1 MSANSSSR
9 GKRSAVV
16 MVTSPSP
23 VREPGTSLP
32 RSGVASSLTPRIS
45 GHLMAAAVTSSA
57 SEGSITCSP
66 SSKTQAAEAIQRVE
80 TWAQAEILSDDEAW
94 DFRTQDTLDTQGRK
108 SMLPGDGRARWNH
121 SQDLPT
127 KALTEAELQP
137 LKDQQTRLLQT
148 VNTLSQQLDELRR
161 GQDRALESTTTLQTM
176 SEEIQ
181 VWLSSREQSASK
193 ENTTQS
199 QQRIEEDLVG
209 VKKTLELLADHIKDP
224 PPQPHLPQLKKDL
237 QPITERLDAVSSELR
252 TMRQLKERTPPPP
265 APSVCTEM
273 ALADIVKQ
281 IRKPTYA
288 QVASK
293 PSVPRPNHTL
303 IISST
308 DPKNTGDNVIEKIR
322 VALDCKKTGAKVEK
336 VRKAKNQKVILSCG
350 TKEDMKAAERNST
363 LKNRNPTVTNLDSQT
378 SSTTA
383 VSGIPRTT
391 ITDLP
396 TIGER
401 QILLH
406 GEHGAKG
413 MRIRGVAL
421 FMSTGSERLGI
432 AFCNTTHQ
440 KWLTISPGLASL
452 LNGSTSKTS
461 MRRRVFEALP
471 EIKLV
476 GQSCRLLRMR
486 NKTIAMF
493 SGVDAVT
500 CFEQACKVLSGISK
514 WGQVEGV
521 QSRVISVDAAVV
533 ASEKGK
539 IADLMGCV
547 QASEYH
553 EVIVY
558 EDRGEDLSFLR
569 KPVQDPPSV
578 GSLSDSERLQQRH
591 LEQSALQQQQR
602 NAERQHKERTSRSN
616 LCNLTYK
623 TDKLH
628 WHCWNRLTAACAETS
643 CIPKCSTVG
652 GAVGWVAPFPT

>member
-1 MSANSSSR
+1 MLAAFIARNHMAEPVA
-9 GKRSAVV
+9 SAVRFV
-16 MVTSPSP
+16 
-23 VREPGTSLP
+23 LFFDY
-32 RSGVASSLTPRIS
+32 L
-45 GHLMAAAVTSSA
+45 
-57 SEGSITCSP
+57 
-66 SSKTQAAEAIQRVE
+66 
-80 TWAQAEILSDDEAW
+80 
-94 DFRTQDTLDTQGRK
+94 
-108 SMLPGDGRARWNH
+108 GDMEYG
-121 SQDLPT
+121 
-127 KALTEAELQP
+127 
-137 LKDQQTRLLQT
+137 
-148 VNTLSQQLDELRR
+148 
-161 GQDRALESTTTLQTM
+161 
-176 SEEIQ
+176 
-181 VWLSSREQSASK
+181 
-193 ENTTQS
+193 
-199 QQRIEEDLVG
+199 
-209 VKKTLELLADHIKDP
+209 
-224 PPQPHLPQLKKDL
+224 
-237 QPITERLDAVSSELR
+237 
-252 TMRQLKERTPPPP
+252 
-265 APSVCTEM
+265 
-273 ALADIVKQ
+273 
-281 IRKPTYA
+281 
-288 QVASK
+288 
-293 PSVPRPNHTL
+293 
-303 IISST
+303 
-308 DPKNTGDNVIEKIR
+308 
-322 VALDCKKTGAKVEK
+322 
-336 VRKAKNQKVILSCG
+336 
-350 TKEDMKAAERNST
+350 AAERNST

-578 GSLSDSERLQQRH
+578 GSLSGSERLQQRH

-652 GAVGWVAPFPT
+652 GDVGWVAPFPTKWSIGPIAGLQVMLVNGCLLLEQVGSLTVLVGWIQQVQCNASLLGMYSVGCKLSILEAVKEIRSEQSPKRNFNYSSALNYMEKMA